1 VGAVLSAKSVVV
13 LVTRWVMRTRA
24 GTGPLWAGW
33 SFAREVSN
41 EWGRY
46 WSAVGW
52 VELCKGGEQ

>member
-1 VGAVLSAKSVVV
+1 MGAVLSAKSVVV

-41 EWGRY
+41 E
-46 WSAVGW
+46 
-52 VELCKGGEQ
+52 